1 MHAMC
6 VHHCFTDSYN
16 REWVWHSQSVKIL
29 VCKIVSSCHGFVAF
43 LKTRDIFVANPCTST
58 YNVI

>member
-1 MHAMC
+1 
-6 VHHCFTDSYN
+6 
-16 REWVWHSQSVKIL
+16 VKIL